1 MFLDPTGLFRTQS
14 LTATTETHRE
24 PTHNFVLFETRTL
37 ALIPGPALF
46 LRGRNA
52 LCPAPCA

>member
-14 LTATTETHRE
+14 LTAITETHRE

-37 ALIPGPALF
+37 VLIPGPTLL

-52 LCPAPCA
+52 LRLG